1 MKQMTVELN
10 GRASL
15 EAQMAPILREW
26 ESRCY
31 ETLLL
36 HVYSGLSEEEHTV
49 GVARNLKALLPES
62 LLVGSMSAGEIRD
75 GRLIDQGVLVSAL
88 FFARTR
94 VCLRRYDNMWDH
106 EEETGRAIREA
117 LDADPD
123 VKGAEILFPGTA
135 MNTKAFFEALSLC
148 RKDIQIWG
156 GYSGGHELNAPD
168 HFIFDEQGVWYDSAL
183 VTTFSGADF
192 HIDIDKLVGWE
203 PLGLPFRVTKA
214 EGNKLMELDGRPAS
228 EVYERFLSI
237 DRSGYKNAEESYAF
251 PLMARYNGED
261 RLRSTIHI
269 EEDGSLNLHGHVIEG
284 TDIYLSY
291 GNPARIVRMVNQR
304 LEAIRRFAPQ
314 AILLY
319 SCVVRKEFWGP
330 LASMELEPFGS
341 LCPAT
346 GFYTW
351 GEVCRNLDSGEVVE
365 HNVTLLTIA
374 LREGD
379 APPVEEHEVHVNE
392 AALVG
397 QAALLRRLTSL
408 IYTTMNEL
416 QKAHEDLRILNRKL
430 QRMAERDALTGLC
443 NRGTIES
450 HIDDALNRSR
460 ESGETVSLVMLDV
473 DHFKRVNDVYGHH
486 TGDLVLQDV
495 ARLLEA
501 AAQRLGGEAGRWG
514 GEEFF
519 LLLPNLEEPAALCA
533 AEGLR
538 AAVAEHLFP
547 DVEHLTVS
555 MGVISVQ
562 GDGERR
568 AIFNKVDDALYAAK
582 EGGRNRV
589 VLARL

>member
-1 MKQMTVELN
+1 MKQILVELN
-10 GRASL
+10 GGQAFA
-15 EAQMAPILREW
+15 AQMEPIAREW
-26 ESRCY
+26 ASGAYRC
-31 ETLLL
+31 LLI
-36 HVYSGLSEEEHTV
+36 HVYSGLSGEENTSR
-49 GVARNLKALLPES
+49 VAQSLKGLFPEALV
-62 LLVGSMSAGEIRD
+62 VGSMSAGEICN
-75 GRLIDQGVLVSAL
+75 GKLMEPGVLIAAML
-88 FFARTR
+88 FQQTEVR
-94 VCLRRYDNMWDH
+94 VLRYDRVKGR
-106 EEETGRAIREA
+106 EEETGRQIRRDLEAIPGIR
-117 LDADPD
+117 
-123 VKGAEILFPGTA
+123 GAELLFPGTEL
-135 MNTKAFFEALSLC
+135 NTQGFFRELSLC
-148 RKDIQIWG
+148 QRGLPLWG
-156 GYSGGHELNAPD
+156 GYSGGHRFYSPD
-168 HFIFDEQGVWYDSAL
+168 HFIFDPSGVMYDSVL
-183 VTTFSGADF
+183 VTAFAGEAL
-192 HIDIDKLVGWE
+192 HIDIDKIIGWE
-203 PLGLPFRVTKA
+203 PLGLPFHVTKA
-214 EGNKLMELDGRPAS
+214 EGNRLIELDGRPAS
-228 EVYERFLSI
+228 ELYEKFLRI
-237 DRSGYKNAEESYAF
+237 DRRRRDNAQEGYTFPFLAKHKGEEW
-251 PLMARYNGED
+251 
-261 RLRSTIHI
+261 LRSTIHI
-269 EEDGSLNLHGHVIEG
+269 EEDGSLDLHGFVMEG
-284 TDIYLSY
+284 MEIQLSY
-291 GNPARIVRMVNQR
+291 GNPATIIHKVNQR
-304 LEAIRRFAPQ
+304 LEALRAFRPQ

-319 SCVVRKEFWGP
+319 SCVVRKAFWDTIVN
-330 LASMELEPFGS
+330 LEMEPFAA
-341 LCPAT
+341 LCSAG
-346 GFYTW
+346 GFHTW
-351 GEVCRNLDSGEVVE
+351 GEVCRSQETGEVLE

-379 APPVEEHEVHVNE
+379 APPVEEHDVHVNE

-450 HIDDALNRSR
+450 HIDDALNCAR